1 MKLNENEF
9 NVLTYIER
17 NNNKKITQREI
28 AQEVDLSLGSINAII
43 NELQNNKYMKI
54 ENQEISITT
63 KGYEVLEPYRVK
75 RAIFLAA
82 GFGERLIPIT
92 YNTPKPMILVN
103 GKRMIETLLDA
114 VVEVGIEEI
123 IIVRSYYA
131 EHFDMLTNKYPNI
144 KFIFDPYIEWNSISS
159 AYVARDYYSN
169 AYVFESDLI
178 LNNKSLVRKYEFC
191 SNYLGFFT
199 KKTDDYCF
207 KVKKDAIV
215 GLEIGGINCYQ
226 LVGISYY
233 NKEDGIQLGKD
244 LAYVF
249 DNVPGAKK
257 KLWDYVHLE
266 MKKENYK
273 LKVRECKK
281 RDVIEIDTYDE
292 LKKVDS
298 KYDI

>member
-281 RDVIEIDTYDE
+281 GDVIEIDTYDE